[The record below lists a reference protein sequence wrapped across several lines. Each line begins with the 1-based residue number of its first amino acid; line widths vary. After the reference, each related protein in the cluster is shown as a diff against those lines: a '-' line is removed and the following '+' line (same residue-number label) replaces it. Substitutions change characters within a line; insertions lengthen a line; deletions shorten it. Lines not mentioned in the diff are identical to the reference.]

1 MRCLGCLTSSR
12 DSYCKRCKRDLFDNQ
27 KISYI
32 LDFDKKEFLSKSL
45 ELSPRMSI
53 SGVQDKISLKIEGG
67 KLTPTTKDGTY
78 LLKPVPLME
87 YGELIEDVAKNEHF
101 TMQLA
106 RQVFRLDTAVNGLIA
121 FSDGELAYIT
131 KRFDRVSILESEAL
145 APNKARLKPS
155 FPSKKIRQE
164 DFASL
169 AQRSEQSH
177 GKNYKYDYSYE
188 QIGGLIRRYLPAYRV
203 EMVSYFRLVLFNYLI
218 GNGDAHLK
226 NFSVYQRVTGDYG
239 LTPAYDLLSSSIHL
253 PDESRTALE
262 LFEEYETKSFE
273 ANGFYA
279 YDDFIV
285 FGERLG
291 LSSKLIEK
299 ILIEYISSKEKII
312 TLLQGSLMSLEAKER
327 YEALL
332 RDRIKAIKYRFNT
345 SIH

>member
-1 MRCLGCLTSSR
+1 MKCLGCFALSKEV
-12 DSYCKRCKRDLFDNQ
+12 YCKRCRKNLFDNQ
-27 KISYI
+27 KISYV
-32 LDFDKKEFLSKSL
+32 LDFDKKEFLSKSV

-53 SGVQDKISLKIEGG
+53 SGVQDKISLKIEEG
-67 KLTPTTKDGTY
+67 KLVPTTKEGIY

-87 YGELIEDVAKNEHF
+87 YGEFITDVAKNEHF

-106 RQVFRLDTAVNGLIA
+106 SQVFRLETAVNGLIA

-131 KRFDRVSILESEAL
+131 KRFDRKNSV
-145 APNKARLKPS
+145 
-155 FPSKKIRQE
+155 KIRQE

-188 QIGGLIRRYLPAYRV
+188 EIGGLIKRYLPAYRV
-203 EMVSYFRLVLFNYLI
+203 EMVAYFKLVLFNYLV

-226 NFSVYQRVTGDYG
+226 NFSVFQRATGDYG

-253 PDESRTALE
+253 PNESRTALE

-279 YDDFIV
+279 YDDFMV
-285 FGERLG
+285 FGEKLG
-291 LSSKLIEK
+291 LSKKMVESIIKTFMGYEPKVLALLK
-299 ILIEYISSKEKII
+299 SSF
-312 TLLQGSLMSLEAKER
+312 LSLEAQER
-327 YEALL
+327 YEALFL
-332 RDRIKAIKYRFNT
+332 DRAKAIRYKFK
-345 SIH
+345 

>member
-1 MRCLGCLTSSR
+1 MRCLGCFALSKEV
-12 DSYCKRCKRDLFDNQ
+12 YCKRCIKNLFENQ
-27 KISYI
+27 KISSI
-32 LDFDKKEFLSKSL
+32 LDFDKKEFLSKSV

-53 SGVQDKISLKIEGG
+53 SGVQDKISLKIEDG
-67 KLTPTTKDGTY
+67 KLVPTTKDGTY

-106 RQVFRLDTAVNGLIA
+106 SQIFKLETAVNGLIA

-131 KRFDRVSILESEAL
+131 KRFDRVDGL
-145 APNKARLKPS
+145 
-155 FPSKKIRQE
+155 KIRQE

-188 QIGGLIRRYLPAYRV
+188 EIGGLIKQYLPAYRV
-203 EMVSYFRLVLFNYLI
+203 EMVHYFKLVLFNYLI

-226 NFSVYQRVTGDYG
+226 NFSVFQRSTGDYG
-239 LTPAYDLLSSSIHL
+239 LTPAYDLLSSSTHL
-253 PDESRTALE
+253 PNESRTALE
-262 LFEEYETKSFE
+262 LFGEYETQSFE

-279 YDDFIV
+279 YDDFMA

-291 LSSKLIEK
+291 LSSKMVKK
-299 ILIEYISSKEKII
+299 ILKEFIGYDKKVLK
-312 TLLQGSLMSLEAKER
+312 LLEVSFLSLESKER
-327 YEALL
+327 YEALFLDRL
-332 RDRIKAIKYRFNT
+332 RATNYQFSK
-345 SIH
+345 